1 MRIVAAIVIAC
12 ATCANAQP
20 SEPLLDAIR
29 QVESGGRDLTGDG
42 GRAIGPYQ
50 IHRRYWQDAVR
61 LDPSLGGTYNDCRN
75 EQYARRVVRVY
86 LLTTARARATRIWPA
101 STMADQQATAS
112 VRRWATGP
120 RFAACWEFEEPT
132 NEP

>member
-1 MRIVAAIVIAC
+1 MRIATLLVCTMCTVAA
-12 ATCANAQP
+12 AQP
-20 SEPLLDAIR
+20 SERLLDAIR

-61 LDPSLGGTYNDCRN
+61 LDPSLGGTYNDCRR

-86 LLTTARARATRIWPA
+86 LAHYGKGKTDEQMARIHNGGPTGHRKRATVGYWTKI
-101 STMADQQATAS
+101 
-112 VRRWATGP
+112 RRVLGV
-120 RFAACWEFEEPT
+120 
-132 NEP
+132 

>member
-20 SEPLLDAIR
+20 SERLLDAIR
-29 QVESGGRDLTGDG
+29 HVESGGRDLTGDG

-61 LDPSLGGTYNDCRN
+61 LDPSLGGTYNDCRR

-86 LLTTARARATRIWPA
+86 LAHYGKGKTDEQMARIHNGGPTGHRKRATVGYWTKI
-101 STMADQQATAS
+101 
-112 VRRWATGP
+112 RRVLGV
-120 RFAACWEFEEPT
+120 
-132 NEP
+132 

>member
-1 MRIVAAIVIAC
+1 MRIATLIVCTMCTVAA
-12 ATCANAQP
+12 AQP
-20 SEPLLDAIR
+20 SERLLDAIR

-86 LLTTARARATRIWPA
+86 LAHYGKGKSNEDMARIHNGGPTGHRKRATVGYWAKI
-101 STMADQQATAS
+101 
-112 VRRWATGP
+112 RRVLGV
-120 RFAACWEFEEPT
+120 
-132 NEP
+132 

>member
-86 LLTTARARATRIWPA
+86 LAHYGKGKTDEQMARIHNGGPTGHRKRATVGYWTKI
-101 STMADQQATAS
+101 
-112 VRRWATGP
+112 RRVLGV
-120 RFAACWEFEEPT
+120 
-132 NEP
+132 

>member
-61 LDPSLGGTYNDCRN
+61 LDPSLGGTYNDCRR

-86 LLTTARARATRIWPA
+86 LAHYGKGKTDEQMARIHNGGPTGHRKRATVGYWTKI
-101 STMADQQATAS
+101 
-112 VRRWATGP
+112 RRVLGV
-120 RFAACWEFEEPT
+120 
-132 NEP
+132 